1 MSIKTMFGQEAIYQF
16 LDTLYL
22 TIQTQRDQ
30 LKEQISTM
38 HKYSEIQEKLN
49 WWRQNST
56 KDIQMIYDRLEP
68 LQLKDNKPEY
78 DVFIQIATEEMAD
91 DAVFREKMKRIGE
104 EITDLKELV
113 MVKIQD
119 DISIYNTKNQG

>member
-1 MSIKTMFGQEAIYQF
+1 MFGQEAIYQF